1 MGFHEIS
8 EGNRVVKIERG
19 NAVNRRSLDCTRN
32 IGHDGNGVHAGH
44 LAHEVGVDAIFRG
57 RSRQRVE
64 IFVRRRLRSAF
75 PVVAKVVVQSLLRAL
90 DPLAFRREKAFRNL
104 GEVGPKRP
112 VALRA
117 QGKRLGDALVRLVA
131 RTHEL
136 DGRQAAFTITL
147 HDDDIVARHASHD
160 VGAFRLALERLH
172 AGDLPWRCDD
182 SLRSARLT
190 MAVGVL
196 AWIVDV
202 EALVAVMF
210 HTSHVVSPSNKLFDK
225 LHDEGRFPRIVAP
238 DD

>member
-1 MGFHEIS
+1 MGLHKIS

-75 PVVAKVVVQSLLRAL
+75 PVAAKVIVQSLFRAL
-90 DPLAFRREKAFRNL
+90 DALAFRREKAFRNL

-112 VALRA
+112 AALRA

-136 DGRQAAFTITL
+136 DGRQPAFTITL
-147 HDDDIVARHASHD
+147 HDDDVVARHASHD

-196 AWIVDV
+196 ARIVDI

-210 HTSHVVSPSNKLFDK
+210 HTSHVVPPSNKLFDK

-238 DD
+238 DE